1 MGGAS
6 KQRSVTRA
14 SSVPSLVKP
23 QDSCLISRK
32 QLMEQQ
38 RSIERL
44 ELMADVVLNL
54 LRDRPLHERRD
65 GVVDNSE
72 EHSEHQ
78 HDDDAQEEV
87 QRKLSPEPFPVPELH
102 PACEEKGGVEVASAV
117 TSAGASAMEFT
128 SFVLPRSAD
137 TTGWEE
143 FDGASSVTTT
153 ASSSGTPDVVRE
165 AHPSFSPER
174 HQQLPK
180 VCSEVTAEKQA
191 LRGGTKPKKSAACL
205 DMRASVPNT
214 MEISLSP
221 QRVSQIGGT
230 SSLAKPGTIR
240 GSSAPQGPRQSG
252 NASGRNGLFS
262 RGSREV
268 LAHGSPPPSECA
280 TRTKGVCSSNSP
292 NTGRQSAPRA
302 GRSGDSACVQAPVSP
317 SLRSR
322 PRRPSQSPQATE
334 LPRSRRP
341 SPARHN
347 RKGDA
352 PSLQAPV
359 SPALKSPPSRLSAMS
374 LTLDAS
380 LQSRNRRQS
389 PRRSARTGDAPLS
402 VKNPAI
408 RWSSVTLMD
417 QPPCGGALCD
427 SARAPE
433 GKLVPQRR
441 GFAGKREDLT
451 PARLRPSAM

>member
-1 MGGAS
+1 MGGGS
-6 KQRSVTRA
+6 KQRPVTRA

-65 GVVDNSE
+65 GVADCSE
-72 EHSEHQ
+72 EHSELQ
-78 HDDDAQEEV
+78 HDDDSQEEV
-87 QRKLSPEPFPVPELH
+87 QRKLSPEPFPVPELQ
-102 PACEEKGGVEVASAV
+102 PACEEQGCVEVASAV
-117 TSAGASAMEFT
+117 TSAGTSAVEFT
-128 SFVLPRSAD
+128 SFVLPRSVD

-143 FDGASSVTTT
+143 LDGASSVTTT

-165 AHPSFSPER
+165 AHYCFSPER
-174 HQQLPK
+174 HQCLG
-180 VCSEVTAEKQA
+180 VTAEKQA
-191 LRGGTKPKKSAACL
+191 LRGGTKPKKSATSL

-214 MEISLSP
+214 IEISLSP
-221 QRVSQIGGT
+221 QRVSQTCGA
-230 SSLAKPGTIR
+230 SSLSKPGAIR

-252 NASGRNGLFS
+252 TAPGRTGLFS

-268 LAHGSPPPSECA
+268 LAHGSPPPSDCA
-280 TRTKGVCSSNSP
+280 TRAKGVCSSNSP
-292 NTGRQSAPRA
+292 NPGRQSPPRA
-302 GRSGDSACVQAPVSP
+302 GRSGNSACVQAPVSP
-317 SLRSR
+317 SLGSR
-322 PRRPSQSPQATE
+322 PRPSSQSAQATE
-334 LPRSRRP
+334 PPRSRRP

-359 SPALKSPPSRLSAMS
+359 SPTLKSLPSRLSAMS
-374 LTLDAS
+374 VTLDVS
-380 LQSRNRRQS
+380 LPSRNRRQS

-402 VKNPAI
+402 VKNPPI
-408 RWSSVTLMD
+408 RWSSVTL
-417 QPPCGGALCD
+417 ARCD
-427 SARAPE
+427 SASE

-441 GFAGKREDLT
+441 GFAAKREDLT
-451 PARLRPSAM
+451 PARLRPSAT